1 MLIRNHTEQ
10 EDVIEPPSMNKGQ
23 VRYHVVG
30 TERMHSNTTSSRQL
44 DPYGIHTWV
53 GYRHW

>member
-1 MLIRNHTEQ
+1 MEQ

-30 TERMHSNTTSSRQL
+30 TERMHSDTTSSRQL
-44 DPYGIHTWV
+44 DPHGIHTWV